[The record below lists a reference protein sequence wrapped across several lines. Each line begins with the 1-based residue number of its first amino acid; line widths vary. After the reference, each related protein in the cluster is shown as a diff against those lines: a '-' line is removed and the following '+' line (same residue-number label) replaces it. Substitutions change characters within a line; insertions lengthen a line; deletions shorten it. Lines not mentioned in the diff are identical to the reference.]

1 MRIRTIKP
9 SFWAHP
15 VMARQTDTVRLL
27 AIGLLN
33 LADDDG
39 YFLAHPN
46 LIRSALWPFD
56 DDSTNVQRA
65 LDTLSDKGYVCV
77 KKHPEQGE
85 IGLVVKFREHQRI
98 DRPSPSTLKAY
109 FLDEHSTNVRGSF
122 AAGKEGKGREGNE
135 EGNGTDKRFAPPS
148 REEVVLQ
155 CAKIGLPTNE
165 GDKFLAYYEA
175 NGWRVGRNPMRK
187 WSAALTHWKTNWID
201 RNGHHTTPRLPGADP
216 DWGQPKG

>member
-15 VMARQTDTVRLL
+15 VMARQSDTVRLL

-56 DDSTNVQRA
+56 DDSTNVRRA
-65 LDTLSDKGYVCV
+65 LDTLSYVGYVCV

-85 IGLVVKFREHQRI
+85 IGLVVKFRDHQRI
-98 DRPSPSTLKAY
+98 DRPSPSTLNAY

-122 AAGKEGKGREGNE
+122 AAGKERKGKEGDE
-135 EGNGTDKRFAPPS
+135 EGNGTDRRFAPPS
-148 REEVVLQ
+148 REEVLLQ
-155 CAKIGLPTNE
+155 CAKIGLPEAE
-165 GDKFLAYYEA
+165 GDKFIAFYESK
-175 NGWRVGRNPMRK
+175 GWVVGKSKMKSWAHALSGWKLRWQERGGTPPRN
-187 WSAALTHWKTNWID
+187 SND
-201 RNGHHTTPRLPGADP
+201 DP
-216 DWGQPKG
+216 DWGQPKE